1 MATTF
6 EEVYSEFLSQISTYE
21 YLDYEEAELNEE
33 FLVFLKRAMAKF
45 VEKDFTLDETTQSFS
60 RELKDLEITILGL
73 GMLESWISPKI
84 NNLTLLK
91 QSLSSK
97 DYTFYSSAN
106 HLKELMSLRKNVND
120 DFNYY
125 IQRLQLHKL
134 STEGDN

>member
-1 MATTF
+1 MVTAF

-21 YLDYEEAELNEE
+21 YLDYQEAELNEE

-45 VEKDFTLDETTQSFS
+45 VEKDFTLNETTQVFS

-73 GMLESWISPKI
+73 GMLEAWISPKI

-106 HLKELMSLRKNVND
+106 HLKELMSLRKGVND